1 MYRPLFPILL
11 ISSMN
16 ISTICAQEII
26 SLDKIEVQGTLQ
38 PFEERQESS
47 IAKRIIKGEELTQYG
62 DLNALEV
69 LKRTPGVTIPE
80 GKGKKG
86 APGKGYTV
94 VLIDGEDAS
103 TGSKRSPSP
112 LEQISPDMIERI
124 EIMTNGSAEY
134 TAEAMGGIVNI
145 VLKKPKSQGAT
156 QAKLTLGT
164 YKDHPLAT
172 LYAQREGKIDK
183 FSYIVNATVT
193 DNKKSDTENI
203 DTYSTSTQ
211 HEVRNDDTQDKMF
224 NLTTKLIYTPSSK
237 EKYTYDGTL
246 SLRNTQTDTDDIA
259 SASTNSV
266 RKDIDKANDVMI
278 WSKIGGEYH
287 LSGSELLEW
296 KLKFHQN
303 KEEGENSS
311 DEISPTP
318 RLETQNDNTL
328 LRYFGANTD
337 YSVAKGD
344 HFIKTGIELK
354 HLYQDNEVS
363 RNTGTVSVDN
373 MTLSENRGSVYIQDE
388 ISSGD
393 TLVMTPGIRYE
404 NVSRDFG
411 QTSNIDYVAPS
422 FHLLYKLTS
431 NDNLRGSI
439 AKTVRLPKL
448 NDLAGTLVSS
458 LYQNDIH
465 HPDHI
470 GNPDLKEEQAL
481 SYELRGEHFFGE
493 NGIVSI
499 GGFYRNIN
507 NKIENT
513 TTFDD
518 NPLSST
524 YQRYVQR
531 PCNAGNGQL
540 WGSEFELKKSLDA
553 VVDGLGIF
561 ANATYQDSSLTV
573 NGVTRP
579 IKQTSNF
586 LYNIG
591 VDHTL
596 KAYRMTYG
604 AAYRY
609 VGGYDDPIDE
619 NGIAESQKGY
629 GVFDLYATK
638 RLNSTFKLGLNLKN
652 LTALTITTTSQRYV
666 SGVLNETQIDRE
678 HSQPQILCT
687 LDGRW

>member
-1 MYRPLFPILL
+1 MS
-11 ISSMN
+11 ISSV
-16 ISTICAQEII
+16 CAQEILQ
-26 SLDKIEVQGTLQ
+26 LDKIEVQDTVQTL
-38 PFEERQESS
+38 EERKENS
-47 IAKRIIKGEELTQYG
+47 IAKRIIRGEELTQYG
-62 DLNALEV
+62 DQNALEI
-69 LKRTPGVTIPE
+69 LKRTPGVNIPE
-80 GKGKKG
+80 GKSKKA

-103 TGSKRSPSP
+103 TGSKRIPSP

-124 EIMTNGSAEY
+124 EVMTNGSAEY

-156 QAKLTLGT
+156 KAKLTLGT
-164 YKDHPLAT
+164 YKDQPMAT
-172 LYAQREGKIDK
+172 LYAQREGKVDK

-193 DNKKSDTENI
+193 DNKKSDRENI
-203 DTYSTSTQ
+203 DTYSTSIQ
-211 HEVRNDDTQDKMF
+211 HEVRDDDAQDKML

-246 SLRNTQTDTDDIA
+246 SFRNTQTDTDDITT
-259 SASTNSV
+259 ASTNTV
-266 RKDIDKANDVMI
+266 RKNIDKANDVMI

-303 KEEGENSS
+303 KEKGENSS

-318 RLETQNDNTL
+318 SLETQNDTTL
-328 LRYFGANTD
+328 LRFFGASTD

-344 HFIKTGIELK
+344 HFIKTGVELK
-354 HLYQDNEVS
+354 HVYQDNEV
-363 RNTGTVSVDN
+363 RLNTGTVSVDN
-373 MTLSENRGSVYIQDE
+373 LTLSENRGAVYIQDE

-393 TLVMTPGIRYE
+393 NLVMTPGIRYE

-411 QTSNIDYVAPS
+411 QTSNVDYLAPS
-422 FHLLYKLTS
+422 FHLLYRLTS
-431 NDNLRGSI
+431 NDNLRASV
-439 AKTVRLPKL
+439 AKTVKLPRL
-448 NDLAGTLVSS
+448 NDLAATLVSS

-465 HPDHI
+465 HSDHI
-470 GNPDLKEEQAL
+470 GNPDLKEEKAL

-499 GGFYRNIN
+499 GGFYRDITD
-507 NKIENT
+507 KIET
-513 TTFDD
+513 MTTFD
-518 NPLSST
+518 SGSG
-524 YQRYVQR
+524 RYLAR
-531 PCNAGNGQL
+531 PYNAGNGQL

-553 VVDGLGIF
+553 LVEGLGIF
-561 ANATYQDSSLTV
+561 ANATYQDSTITV
-573 NGVTRP
+573 NGLTRP

-596 KAYRMTYG
+596 KEYRITYG

-619 NGIAESQKGY
+619 NGFSESQKGY

-638 RLNSTFKLGLNLKN
+638 RLNPTFKLGLNLKN
-652 LTALTITTTSQRYV
+652 ITSNSILSTSRYYDT
-666 SGVLNETQIDRE
+666 SGTLIETQTDKE
-678 HSQPQILCT
+678 HSSPQIL
-687 LDGRW
+687 LSLEGRW

>member
-1 MYRPLFPILL
+1 LIYRPLIFLTCSFSL
-11 ISSMN
+11 A
-16 ISTICAQEII
+16 CAQEII
-26 SLDKIEVQGTLQ
+26 QLDKIEVQDTVQTL
-38 PFEERQESS
+38 EERKENS
-47 IAKRIIKGEELTQYG
+47 IAKRIIRGEELTQYG
-62 DLNALEV
+62 DQNALEI
-69 LKRTPGVTIPE
+69 LKRTPGVNIPE
-80 GKGKKG
+80 GKTKNG

-103 TGSKRSPSP
+103 TGSKRIPSP

-124 EIMTNGSAEY
+124 EVMTNGSAEY

-145 VLKKPKSQGAT
+145 VLKKPKSQGAAK
-156 QAKLTLGT
+156 AKLTLGT
-164 YKDHPLAT
+164 YKDRPLAT
-172 LYAQREGKIDK
+172 LYAQREGKIDT

-203 DTYSTSTQ
+203 DTYSSSIQ
-211 HEVRNDDTQDKMF
+211 HEVRDDDTHDKML

-246 SLRNTQTDTDDIA
+246 SFRNTQTDTDDIT
-259 SASTNSV
+259 SGSTNTV
-266 RKDIDKANDVMI
+266 RKNIDKANDVMI

-303 KEEGENSS
+303 KEKGENSS
-311 DEISPTP
+311 EEISPTP
-318 RLETQNDNTL
+318 SLETQNDTTL
-328 LRYFGANTD
+328 LRFYGASTD

-344 HFIKTGIELK
+344 HFIKTGVELK

-363 RNTGTVSVDN
+363 LNTGIVSVDN
-373 MTLSENRGSVYIQDE
+373 LTLSENRGAVYVQDE
-388 ISSGD
+388 ISYGD
-393 TLVMTPGIRYE
+393 DLVMTPGIRYE
-404 NVSRDFG
+404 KVSRDFG
-411 QTSNIDYVAPS
+411 ATSNIDYLVPS
-422 FHLLYKLTS
+422 VHLLYRLTP
-431 NDNLRGSI
+431 NDNLRASI
-439 AKTVRLPKL
+439 AKTVKLPRL
-448 NDLAGTLVSS
+448 NDLAATLVSS

-481 SYELRGEHFFGE
+481 SYELRGEHFFGK

-499 GGFYRNIN
+499 GGFYRDITD
-507 NKIENT
+507 KIEKA
-513 TTFDD
+513 TTFD
-518 NPLSST
+518 SGSG
-524 YQRYVQR
+524 RYIER
-531 PCNAGNGQL
+531 PFNAGNGQL
-540 WGSEFELKKSLDA
+540 WGSEFELKKSLDTIME
-553 VVDGLGIF
+553 GLGVF
-561 ANATYQDSSLTV
+561 ANATYQDSTITV
-573 NGVTRP
+573 NGFTRP

-591 VDHTL
+591 IDHTL

-619 NGIAESQKGY
+619 NGFSESQKGY

-638 RLNSTFKLGLNLKN
+638 RLDSTFKLGLNLKN
-652 LTALTITTTSQRYV
+652 ITSNTINTTSKYYDT
-666 SGVLNETQIDRE
+666 SGTLIETQIDKE
-678 HSQPQILCT
+678 HSSPQILLT
-687 LDGRW
+687 LEGRW

>member
-1 MYRPLFPILL
+1 MIYRPLILL
-11 ISSMN
+11 TCSFSLA
-16 ISTICAQEII
+16 CAQEILQ
-26 SLDKIEVQGTLQ
+26 LDKIEVHDTVQTL
-38 PFEERQESS
+38 EERKENS
-47 IAKRIIKGEELTQYG
+47 IAKRIIRGEELTQYG
-62 DLNALEV
+62 DQNALEI

-80 GKGKKG
+80 GKTKKG

-124 EIMTNGSAEY
+124 EVMTNGSAEY

-156 QAKLTLGT
+156 KAKLTLGT
-164 YKDHPLAT
+164 YKDRPLAT
-172 LYAQREGKIDK
+172 LYAQREGKVDK

-203 DTYSTSTQ
+203 DTYTTSAQ
-211 HEVRNDDTQDKMF
+211 HEIRDDNAHDKML
-224 NLTTKLIYTPSSK
+224 NVTTKLIYAPSSK

-246 SLRNTQTDTDDIA
+246 SLRNAQTDTDDIT
-259 SASTNSV
+259 SGSTNTV
-266 RKDIDKANDVMI
+266 RKNIDKSHSVML

-287 LSGSELLEW
+287 LSGTELLEW
-296 KLKFHQN
+296 KLKFHQH
-303 KEEGENSS
+303 KEVGENSS
-311 DEISPTP
+311 AEISPTSS
-318 RLETQNDNTL
+318 LETQNDTTL
-328 LRYFGANTD
+328 MRFYAASTD
-337 YSVAKGD
+337 YSISKGD
-344 HFIKTGIELK
+344 HFIKTGAELK
-354 HLYQDNEVS
+354 HVYQDNEV
-363 RNTGTVSVDN
+363 RLNTGTVSVDN
-373 MTLSENRGSVYIQDE
+373 LTLSENRGAVYVQDE
-388 ISSGD
+388 ISYGD
-393 TLVMTPGIRYE
+393 DLVMTPGIRYE

-411 QTSNIDYVAPS
+411 STSKIDYLAPS
-422 FHLLYKLTS
+422 FHLLYKLTP
-431 NDNLRGSI
+431 NDNLRASI
-439 AKTVRLPKL
+439 AKTVRLPRL
-448 NDLAGTLVSS
+448 NDLAATLVSS

-499 GGFYRNIN
+499 GGFYRNITD
-507 NKIENT
+507 KIET
-513 TTFDD
+513 MTTFD
-518 NPLSST
+518 SGSG
-524 YQRYVQR
+524 RYLAR
-531 PCNAGNGQL
+531 PYNAGNGQL

-553 VVDGLGIF
+553 LVEGLGIF
-561 ANATYQDSSLTV
+561 ANATYQDSSITV

-586 LYNIG
+586 LYNVG

-596 KAYRMTYG
+596 KAYRITYG

-619 NGIAESQKGY
+619 NGFSETQKGY

-652 LTALTITTTSQRYV
+652 ITSNTIASTSKYYDT
-666 SGVLNETQIDRE
+666 SGTLIETQIDKE
-678 HSQPQILCT
+678 HSSPQIL
-687 LDGRW
+687 LSLEGRW

>member
-1 MYRPLFPILL
+1 MTHRFLFPILL
-11 ISSMN
+11 TSGMSISSV
-16 ISTICAQEII
+16 CAQEILQ
-26 SLDKIEVQGTLQ
+26 LDKIEVQDTVQTL
-38 PFEERQESS
+38 EERKENS
-47 IAKRIIKGEELTQYG
+47 IAKRIIRGEELTQYG
-62 DLNALEV
+62 DQNALEI

-80 GKGKKG
+80 GKTKKG

-124 EIMTNGSAEY
+124 EVMTNGSAEY

-145 VLKKPKSQGAT
+145 VLKKLKSQGAT
-156 QAKLTLGT
+156 KAKLTLGS
-164 YKDHPLAT
+164 YKDRPLAT

-203 DTYSTSTQ
+203 DTYKTSAQ
-211 HEVRNDDTQDKMF
+211 HEVRDDKSNDKML
-224 NLTTKLIYTPSSK
+224 NVTTKLIYTPSSK

-246 SLRNTQTDTDDIA
+246 SLRNTQTDTDD
-259 SASTNSV
+259 STSGSTNTV
-266 RKDIDKANDVMI
+266 RKNIDKANDVMI

-303 KEEGENSS
+303 KEKGENSS
-311 DEISPTP
+311 EEISPTP
-318 RLETQNDNTL
+318 SLETQNDTTL
-328 LRYFGANTD
+328 LRFYGASTD
-337 YSVAKGD
+337 YSIAKGD

-354 HLYQDNEVS
+354 HVYQDNEVIL
-363 RNTGTVSVDN
+363 NTGTVSVDN
-373 MTLSENRGSVYIQDE
+373 LTLSENRGAVYVQDE
-388 ISSGD
+388 ISYGD
-393 TLVMTPGIRYE
+393 NLVMTPGIRYE

-411 QTSNIDYVAPS
+411 QTSNIDYLAPS
-422 FHLLYKLTS
+422 FHLLYKLTP
-431 NDNLRGSI
+431 NDNLRASI
-439 AKTVRLPKL
+439 AKTVRLPRL

-499 GGFYRNIN
+499 GGFYRNITD
-507 NKIENT
+507 KIET
-513 TTFDD
+513 MTTFD
-518 NPLSST
+518 SGSG
-524 YQRYVQR
+524 RYLAR
-531 PCNAGNGQL
+531 PYNAGNGQL

-553 VVDGLGIF
+553 IVDGLGVF
-561 ANATYQDSSLTV
+561 ANATYQDSNITV
-573 NGVTRP
+573 NGFTRP

-596 KAYRMTYG
+596 KSSRITYG

-619 NGIAESQKGY
+619 NGFSESQKGY

-652 LTALTITTTSQRYV
+652 ITSNTIASTSKYYDT
-666 SGVLNETQIDRE
+666 SGTLIETQTDKE
-678 HSQPQILCT
+678 HSSPQIL
-687 LDGRW
+687 LSLEGRW

>member
-1 MYRPLFPILL
+1 MKHRLLFPILL
-11 ISSMN
+11 TSGMSFSSV
-16 ISTICAQEII
+16 CAQEILQ
-26 SLDKIEVQGTLQ
+26 LDKIEVQDTVQTL
-38 PFEERQESS
+38 EERKENS
-47 IAKRIIKGEELTQYG
+47 IAKRIIRGEELTQYG
-62 DLNALEV
+62 DQNALEI

-80 GKGKKG
+80 GKTKKG

-94 VLIDGEDAS
+94 VLIDGEEAS
-103 TGSKRSPSP
+103 TGSKRSPNP

-145 VLKKPKSQGAT
+145 VLKKPKSKGAT
-156 QAKLTLGT
+156 KAKLTVGS
-164 YKDHPLAT
+164 YKDRPLAT
-172 LYAQREGKIDK
+172 LYAQREGKIDT

-193 DNKKSDTENI
+193 DNKKTDTENI
-203 DTYSTSTQ
+203 DTYTASAQ
-211 HEVRNDDTQDKMF
+211 HEVRDDKSHDKML
-224 NLTTKLIYTPSSK
+224 NVTTKLIYTPSSK

-246 SLRNTQTDTDDIA
+246 SLRNTQTDTDDST
-259 SASTNSV
+259 SASTNTV
-266 RKDIDKANDVMI
+266 RKNTDKANDVMI
-278 WSKIGGEYH
+278 WSKLGGEYH

-303 KEEGENSS
+303 NEKGENSS
-311 DEISPTP
+311 EEITPTP
-318 RLETQNDNTL
+318 SLATQNDTTL
-328 LRYFGANTD
+328 LRFYGASTD
-337 YSVAKGD
+337 YSVAKDD

-354 HLYQDNEVS
+354 HVYQDNEV
-363 RNTGTVSVDN
+363 RLNTGTVSVSEL
-373 MTLSENRGSVYIQDE
+373 TLSENRGAVYIQDE

-393 TLVMTPGIRYE
+393 NLVITPGIRYE

-411 QTSNIDYVAPS
+411 TTSKIDYVAPS

-431 NDNLRGSI
+431 NDNIRASI
-439 AKTVRLPKL
+439 AKTVRLPRL
-448 NDLAGTLVSS
+448 NDLAATLVSS

-499 GGFYRNIN
+499 GGFYRNITD
-507 NKIENT
+507 KIETT
-513 TTFDD
+513 TTFD
-518 NPLSST
+518 SGSG
-524 YQRYVQR
+524 RYLAR
-531 PCNAGNGQL
+531 PYNAGNGQL

-553 VVDGLGIF
+553 LAEGLGIF
-561 ANATYQDSSLTV
+561 ANATYQDSSITA

-586 LYNIG
+586 LYNVG

-596 KAYRMTYG
+596 KAYRLTYG

-619 NGIAESQKGY
+619 NGFSESQKGY

-652 LTALTITTTSQRYV
+652 ITSNTIASTSKYYDT
-666 SGVLNETQIDRE
+666 SGTLIETQIDKE
-678 HSQPQILCT
+678 HSSPQIL
-687 LDGRW
+687 LSLEGRW

>member
-1 MYRPLFPILL
+1 MS
-11 ISSMN
+11 ISSV
-16 ISTICAQEII
+16 CAQEILQ
-26 SLDKIEVQGTLQ
+26 LDKIEVQDTVQTL
-38 PFEERQESS
+38 EERKENS
-47 IAKRIIKGEELTQYG
+47 IAKRIIRGEELTQYG
-62 DLNALEV
+62 DQNALEI
-69 LKRTPGVTIPE
+69 LKRTPGVNIPE
-80 GKGKKG
+80 GKSKKA

-103 TGSKRSPSP
+103 TGSKRIPSP

-124 EIMTNGSAEY
+124 EVMTNGSAEY

-156 QAKLTLGT
+156 KAKLTLGT
-164 YKDHPLAT
+164 YKDQPMAT
-172 LYAQREGKIDK
+172 LYAQREGKVDK

-193 DNKKSDTENI
+193 DNKKSDRENI
-203 DTYSTSTQ
+203 DTYSASIQ
-211 HEVRNDDTQDKMF
+211 HEVRDDDAQDKML

-246 SLRNTQTDTDDIA
+246 SFRNTQTDTDDITT
-259 SASTNSV
+259 ASTNTV
-266 RKDIDKANDVMI
+266 RKNIDKANDVMI

-287 LSGSELLEW
+287 LSGTELLEW

-303 KEEGENSS
+303 KEKGENSS
-311 DEISPTP
+311 EEISPTP
-318 RLETQNDNTL
+318 SLETQNDTTL
-328 LRYFGANTD
+328 LRFFGASTD

-344 HFIKTGIELK
+344 HFIKTGVELK
-354 HLYQDNEVS
+354 HVYQDNEV
-363 RNTGTVSVDN
+363 RLNTGTVSVDN
-373 MTLSENRGSVYIQDE
+373 LTLSENRGAVYIQDE

-393 TLVMTPGIRYE
+393 NLVMTPGIRYE

-411 QTSNIDYVAPS
+411 QTSNIDYLAPS
-422 FHLLYKLTS
+422 FHLLYRLTA
-431 NDNLRGSI
+431 NDNLRASI
-439 AKTVRLPKL
+439 AKTVKLPRL
-448 NDLAGTLVSS
+448 NDLAATLVSS

-470 GNPDLKEEQAL
+470 GNPDLKEEKAL

-499 GGFYRNIN
+499 GGFYRNITD
-507 NKIENT
+507 KIET
-513 TTFDD
+513 MTTFD
-518 NPLSST
+518 SGSG
-524 YQRYVQR
+524 RYLAR
-531 PCNAGNGQL
+531 PYNAGNGQL

-553 VVDGLGIF
+553 LVEGLGIF
-561 ANATYQDSSLTV
+561 ANATYQDSTITV
-573 NGVTRP
+573 NGITRP

-596 KAYRMTYG
+596 KEYRVTYG

-619 NGIAESQKGY
+619 NGFSESQKGY

-652 LTALTITTTSQRYV
+652 ITSNSIVSTSKYYDT
-666 SGVLNETQIDRE
+666 SGTLIETQTDKE
-678 HSQPQILCT
+678 HSSPQIL
-687 LDGRW
+687 LSLEGRW